1 MMKNFSNENWLQC
14 ICNVYNSCKGKL
26 RDLLARIFLN
36 SLENRTLS
44 LVNGLPVRFLEKAGL
59 GFDFTKTQ
67 LTGTV
72 LGL

>member
-1 MMKNFSNENWLQC
+1 MLQ
-14 ICNVYNSCKGKL
+14 IGY
-26 RDLLARIFLN
+26 
-36 SLENRTLS
+36 

>member
-1 MMKNFSNENWLQC
+1 MIFRGS
-14 ICNVYNSCKGKL
+14 S
-26 RDLLARIFLN
+26 LLHANNTQWNLLKMF
-36 SLENRTLS
+36 LENFRKTVYGFEEVCFAEV
-44 LVNGLPVRFLEKAGL
+44 VNGLQVRFLEKVGL

>member
-1 MMKNFSNENWLQC
+1 MF
-14 ICNVYNSCKGKL
+14 
-26 RDLLARIFLN
+26 
-36 SLENRTLS
+36 LENFRKTVYGFEEVCFAEV
-44 LVNGLPVRFLEKAGL
+44 VNGLPVRFLEKAGL

>member
-1 MMKNFSNENWLQC
+1 MHFAHMWYPDSPDKKNLFAT
-14 ICNVYNSCKGKL
+14 VV
-26 RDLLARIFLN
+26 
-36 SLENRTLS
+36 
-44 LVNGLPVRFLEKAGL
+44 VNGLPVRFLEKAGL

>member
-1 MMKNFSNENWLQC
+1 MTYMMG
-14 ICNVYNSCKGKL
+14 IVNVQYP
-26 RDLLARIFLN
+26 
-36 SLENRTLS
+36 S